1 MLPPVVLGLLM
12 PVVDFCFG
20 ALALRFNEWE
30 NHATESQF
38 RNHRI
43 AKVFSF
49 RFSVQFVSLFYYAFS
64 PQQSAMQLSV
74 QLATFLV
81 VGQVWN
87 KLLEVMLPLCWAR
100 VQACKFARRLQH
112 AEDSGLTEGR
122 RGRRLMRHAKQQ
134 AWVESRMPQYDS
146 FDDYAQMLLQFGM
159 VTFFSWAFPLAPAC
173 ALVNN
178 LIEMRSDGFKLCHIA
193 QRPPAHKAGGIGVW
207 LNVLS
212 LLSMMAVLTNCVHL
226 ALSSASFSSL
236 VFGTLELS
244 PVSQVLAVFLAE
256 HLVLSLRLI
265 VPYLIPPVPAA
276 VKRRLARDN
285 FALARLQGRR
295 SLGGQ

>member
-1 MLPPVVLGLLM
+1 
-12 PVVDFCFG
+12 
-20 ALALRFNEWE
+20 
-30 NHATESQF
+30 
-38 RNHRI
+38 
-43 AKVFSF
+43 
-49 RFSVQFVSLFYYAFS
+49 
-64 PQQSAMQLSV
+64 
-74 QLATFLV
+74 
-81 VGQVWN
+81 VGQVWS

-178 LIEMRSDGFKLCHIA
+178 LVEMRSDGFKLCHIA
-193 QRPPAHKAGGIGVW
+193 QRPPAHKSGGIGVW

-226 ALSSASFSSL
+226 ALSTASFEAL
-236 VFGTLELS
+236 FGSWPLS
-244 PVSQVLAVFLAE
+244 EGGRILAVFLAE
-256 HLVLSLRLI
+256 HLVLSLRLL
-265 VPYLIPPVPAA
+265 VPELIPSVPGA

-285 FALARLQGRR
+285 HALARLQGRR
-295 SLGGQ
+295 SLGQGAV